1 VIRPATIEDVAL
13 VASLEQEI
21 FGVDAWSPAMV
32 EEELVG
38 DGRRAWIA
46 EGIGYAVTMTID
58 DVVDLQRIAVAPAH
72 RRHGVARSLLDT
84 VMRES
89 VGDRMLLEVSAANA
103 AALAFYAAAG
113 FVEIDRRRRYYKDG
127 SDAIVMR
134 LPLKEGCSWNR

>member
-1 VIRPATIEDVAL
+1 MIRPATLEDVAL
-13 VASLEQEI
+13 VASLEEEI
-21 FGVDAWSPAMV
+21 FGVDAWSPSMV

-38 DGRRAWIA
+38 DRRRAWVA
-46 EGIGYAVTMTID
+46 DEIGYAVTRTVD

-84 VMRES
+84 VMSES
-89 VGDRMLLEVSAANA
+89 VGDRILLEVSAANA
-103 AALAFYAAAG
+103 SALAFYAAAG

-127 SDAIVMR
+127 TDAIVMR